1 MKRMILASLAALA
14 LSAASGAANA
24 DVIDFDALAGGDA
37 GNPLALAGATFTA
50 LDGGFNMI
58 GSSGGLCAAPTNDN
72 SVAVCTKDVQVDF
85 DVASS
90 DVSFLFFGNNN
101 KTVGADIGDVQVFN
115 GAVLLGVA
123 DVLVVDAVGGKDL
136 LDLSAY
142 GSITRLVISSTD
154 FGGVLYDDFTFTPGG
169 GAVPEPSTWAVMLLG
184 FGLTGAMVR
193 RRRPAAA

>member
-14 LSAASGAANA
+14 LSAASGAASA
-24 DVIDFDALAGGDA
+24 DVIDFDALAAGDA
-37 GNPLALAGATFTA
+37 GSPLALAGATFTA
-50 LDGGFNMI
+50 LGGGFNMI
-58 GSSGGLCAAPTNDN
+58 GAGGLCAAPTNDN
-72 SVAVCTKDVQVDF
+72 SVAVCTKDLQVDF
-85 DVASS
+85 DAASS

-101 KTVGADIGDVQVFN
+101 KTVGDDIGDVQVFN

-123 DVLVVDAVGGKDL
+123 DILVVDAVGGRDL

-154 FGGVLYDDFTFTPGG
+154 FGGILYDDVTFTPD
-169 GAVPEPSTWAVMLLG
+169 GAVPEPSTWGVMLLG

-193 RRRPAAA
+193 RRRTAAA